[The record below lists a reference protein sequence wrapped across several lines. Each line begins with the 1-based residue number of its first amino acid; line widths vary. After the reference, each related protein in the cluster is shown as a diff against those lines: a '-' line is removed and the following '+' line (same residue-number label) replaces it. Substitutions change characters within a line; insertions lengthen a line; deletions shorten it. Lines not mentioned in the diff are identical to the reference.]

1 MVILAHAW
9 SLIIFRLVFLK
20 FFNFIPTFR
29 LVAKN
34 AVEEYIYNIREKIS
48 EELEPYILEAEREA
62 YSRKLT
68 ETEDWLYEDGEDCEK
83 AIYEEKHKEL
93 KLVGEAAKKRKSEY
107 EGRKFAI
114 DGLGHSL
121 QMAAKMVELYK
132 SGDEK
137 YNHLTDA
144 EVDKVT
150 KLIEEKSLW
159 LNNAASSLEKLPK
172 HSNPSTLNCQ
182 FISEKAS
189 FEQVCRPILNKP
201 KPKAEPPKQ
210 EEPKK
215 EAAADNSKAGAEDN
229 VKKGATGDEAAPME
243 QETTPVNGNGAGEP
257 HQPATGQQTMDL
269 D

>member
-1 MVILAHAW
+1 ML
-9 SLIIFRLVFLK
+9 F
-20 FFNFIPTFR
+20 PTFR

-83 AIYEEKHKEL
+83 SIYEEKHKEL

-107 EGRKFAI
+107 EGRKFAV
-114 DGLGHSL
+114 DALGHSL
-121 QMAAKMVELYK
+121 QMAAKMVEMYK
-132 SGDEK
+132 NGDEK

-150 KLIEEKSLW
+150 KLIDEKHTW
-159 LNNAASSLEKLPK
+159 LNTAMSSLEKLPK

-182 FISEKAS
+182 FISEKDS

-215 EAAADNSKAGAEDN
+215 EATTGDNSKAGAEDN
-229 VKKGATGDEAAPME
+229 VKKGGATDEAAPME
-243 QETTPVNGNGAGEP
+243 QESAPVNGNGTGD
-257 HQPATGQQTMDL
+257 QPASGQQTMDL